1 MACSATQT
9 DNPKLDANAP
19 DEEAPV
25 ECETHPFCC
34 DNTSATSSPGDKE
47 TPFEQESDPDKEE
60 VPPVPNTRSKTRSA
74 RPKDSDES
82 EGEEDHTEEGESLS
96 DRDEALSEGESS
108 YGEDS
113 QFAGPPNLQRLVRL
127 GTGHCRCPCRMKNKD
142 GVKVASICG
151 KKSKDCQLHA
161 KRRLGA
167 ESYQYAIG
175 S

>member
-47 TPFEQESDPDKEE
+47 TPFKRESDPDKEE
-60 VPPVPNTRSKTRSA
+60 VPPVPNTQSKMRGTC
-74 RPKDSDES
+74 PKDLASDES
-82 EGEEDHTEEGESLS
+82 EDEEDHAEEGESLS

-108 YGEDS
+108 HGDVPTS
-113 QFAGPPNLQRLVRL
+113 QAHR
-127 GTGHCRCPCRMKNKD
+127 TCRGWSTLEKD
-142 GVKVASICG
+142 IVDAPAV
-151 KKSKDCQLHA
+151 
-161 KRRLGA
+161 
-167 ESYQYAIG
+167 
-175 S
+175 